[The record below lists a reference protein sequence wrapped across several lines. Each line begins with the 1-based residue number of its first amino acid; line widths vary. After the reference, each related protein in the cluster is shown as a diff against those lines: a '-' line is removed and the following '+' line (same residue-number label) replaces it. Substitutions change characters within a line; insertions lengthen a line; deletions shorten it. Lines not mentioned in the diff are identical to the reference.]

1 MHQNIAPKKPDK
13 RRRIFQAVFSI
24 VVVVAIF
31 GFALP
36 KFADFSQ
43 VWAVIGAM
51 TWVEIGTLVLVAA
64 WNIATYWLV
73 MIAALPGSNLWQ
85 AMKVNQTS
93 TAVANTIPGG
103 GAIGIGVTYAMY
115 SASGFSNTEISLS
128 VLVSGIWNNFVK
140 LGMPVIALALL
151 ALQGDVTPALTTASV
166 IGVAVLIGAVV
177 LFALI
182 LRSAAFAQAF
192 GERLGRVVSALRKVV
207 RKPPVSLREPVARFR
222 TDAIELLRR
231 RWLALTAATVVS
243 HFSLYLVLLVTLRN
257 VGVSEAE
264 TSWIQV
270 LAVFAFVRLIS
281 ALPITPGGVGVVELG
296 LTAGLVTA
304 GGAEAQ
310 VVAAVLVHRF
320 LTWALPIGFGLVAY
334 LRWRAGAEER
344 RQRAQERQ
352 AGLAAEEQPA
362 R

>member
-1 MHQNIAPKKPDK
+1 MHQDITPKKPDK

-36 KFADFSQ
+36 QFADFGQ
-43 VWAVIGAM
+43 VWQVIDAM
-51 TWVEIGTLVLVAA
+51 TLIEIGTLVLVAA
-64 WNIATYWLV
+64 WNIVTYWFV
-73 MIAALPGSNLWQ
+73 MVASLPGSNYWQ
-85 AMKVNQTS
+85 AMKVNLTS
-93 TAVANTIPGG
+93 TAVANTLPGG

-115 SASGFSNTEISLS
+115 SGYGFTNTEISLS

-151 ALQGDVTPALTTASV
+151 AIQGDVTTALITASLV
-166 IGVAVLIGAVV
+166 GVAVLIGAII
-177 LFALI
+177 LFTLV
-182 LRSAAFAQAF
+182 LRSAAFAGAF
-192 GERLGRVVSALRKVV
+192 GERLGHVVSALRKIV
-207 RKPPVSLREPVARFR
+207 RKPPVAMRDSVTRFR
-222 TDAIELLRR
+222 TDAIGLLKR
-231 RWLALTAATVVS
+231 RWLPLTAATLVS

-257 VGVSEAE
+257 VGVSDAE

-296 LTAGLVTA
+296 LTAGLVAA
-304 GGAEAQ
+304 GGPEAQ
-310 VVAAVLVHRF
+310 VVAAVLLHRF
-320 LTWALPIGFGLVAY
+320 LTWALPIGFGLIAY
-334 LRWRAGAEER
+334 LKWRSGAEKR
-344 RQRAQERQ
+344 RLRAQERQ
-352 AGLAAEEQPA
+352 ASLAAEEQPA